1 MKQAKNK
8 FIRIVL
14 MSNGIVDLFAALA
27 LFFPVFNI
35 PLPGYNSYTSELAF
49 IGGGWGIAAM
59 TFGIGRIWTSYKPEF
74 YWIMTVLGLLEGIT
88 LSVFCLI
95 SFIFL
100 GISFLQAMLPL
111 SIGSIYGIL
120 YVIVAFTFKKIN

>member
-111 SIGSIYGIL
+111 SIGSIYGCLL
-120 YVIVAFTFKKIN
+120 YTSPSPRD

>member
-35 PLPGYNSYTSELAF
+35 PLPGYNSYTGELAF

-74 YWIMTVLGLLEGIT
+74 YWIMTVLGLIEGIT

-95 SFIFL
+95 SLMFL
-100 GISFLQAMLPL
+100 GISFLQAMFPL

-120 YVIVAFTFKKIN
+120 YVIVVFTFKKIN